1 VSILLI
7 GLSEELTEELVKR
20 LVNEGDEVRVLEDS
34 DDNAESWRMLG
45 AHIAHG
51 LRWDAD
57 LIERAAQNV
66 RTIVVGEHHIHNP
79 TELMDEV
86 VTGGGFASKDMRI
99 VLVGDDLEAPGL
111 RRLRESPLAYVAM
124 GVATKRSLLGRRRA
138 PEPAALAEAIDAADD
153 LAGEP
158 RLELDLGDEQGWSE
172 LKLTAP
178 NS

>member
-1 VSILLI
+1 MSILLI

-51 LRWDAD
+51 PKWDAD

-66 RTIVVGEHHIHNP
+66 RTIVVGEHHVHDP

-111 RRLRESPLAYVAM
+111 RRLRESPLAFVAM
-124 GVATKRSLLGRRRA
+124 GVATKRNLLSRRRA
-138 PEPAALAEAIDAADD
+138 LEPSTLAEAIDAADD

-158 RLELDLGDEQGWSE
+158 RLELDLGDEQAWAE

>member
-1 VSILLI
+1 MSILLI

-20 LVNEGDEVRVLEDS
+20 LINEGDEVRVLEDS
-34 DDNAESWRMLG
+34 DDKAESWRMLG

-51 LRWDAD
+51 SIWDAD

-66 RTIVVGEHHIHNP
+66 RTIVVGEHHTHDA
-79 TELMDEV
+79 TELMEEV

-99 VLVGDDLEAPGL
+99 VLVGQDLQAPAF
-111 RRLRESPLAYVAM
+111 RRVRESPLAYVAL

-138 PEPAALAEAIDAADD
+138 PAPAILAEAIDAADD

-158 RLELDLGDEQGWSE
+158 RLELDLGDEHAWAE
-172 LKLTAP
+172 LKLP
-178 NS
+178 VPEG

>member
-51 LRWDAD
+51 PRWDAD

-66 RTIVVGEHHIHNP
+66 RTIVVGEHHIHDP

-99 VLVGDDLEAPGL
+99 VLVGDDLEVPGL
-111 RRLRESPLAYVAM
+111 RRLRESSLAYVAM
-124 GVATKRSLLGRRRA
+124 GVATKRSLLGRRRV
-138 PEPAALAEAIDAADD
+138 PEPATLAEAIDAADD

-158 RLELDLGDEQGWSE
+158 RLELDLGDEQAWSE